1 MFGDSIKI
9 KKETMDK
16 LLDTV
21 TIAIVSEL
29 DNCKQN
35 IDVDKDGYIS
45 IKEMRI
51 YVNTIIKILKSFVR
65 GL

>member
-1 MFGDSIKI
+1 MFGDNVKI

-21 TIAIVSEL
+21 AIAIVSEL
-29 DNCKQN
+29 DNCKKN
-35 IDVDKDGYIS
+35 IDVDKDGFIS
-45 IKEMRI
+45 IKEMRL
-51 YVNTIIKILKSFVR
+51 YVKSIIKILKAFIR

>member
-1 MFGDSIKI
+1 MFGDNIKV

-16 LLDTV
+16 LIDTV

-29 DNCKQN
+29 ENCKAN
-35 IDVDKDGYIS
+35 IDVDNDGYVS
-45 IKEMRI
+45 IKEMRL
-51 YVNTIIKILKSFVR
+51 YVKTIIKILKSFVR